1 MSRIAALDPQATTSD
16 EVARI
21 IAFAEEARAPD
32 PRMARVLLRTPLGA
46 AFMRYWTGLLYEGL
60 LPHRLKEI
68 VRIYMSAAE
77 GCAYCTSVRSTQ
89 GRADGVSD
97 DLLMGLDDI
106 DGNPRLSERERAAL
120 RFARRFKAGQADE
133 DAVFDEL
140 RRDFSEEEILEL
152 GLFCGTVSG
161 IGGFAKLL
169 RVVSWD
175 EVCAL
180 RPDVA
185 KLRALHAGD

>member
-1 MSRIAALDPQATTSD
+1 MSRISGLTDASSLSEEAK
-16 EVARI
+16 RI
-21 IAFAEEARAPD
+21 IAFAEEAGAPD

-46 AFMRYWTGLLYEGL
+46 SFLGFWSEILYDGL

-68 VRIYMSAAE
+68 VRIYMSASE

-97 DLLMGLDDI
+97 DLLLALDDI
-106 DGNPRLSERERAAL
+106 EANPHLSDRERAAL
-120 RFARRFKAGQADE
+120 RFCRRFKEGKADE
-133 DAVFDEL
+133 DKVFDEL
-140 RRDFSEEEILEL
+140 HAHFTDEEILEL

-169 RVVSWD
+169 RVVSWE

-180 RPDVA
+180 RPDIA
-185 KLRALHAGD
+185 KLRSLRSDD